1 VSRLYR
7 IGNHPMVTTAAPV
20 KVTTGTAIKT
30 MLQVQTSAATPLLV
44 VEWGIDF
51 DGSALATPG
60 VVELIDTF
68 AIPAT
73 SLTAHVAA
81 GAQPFNEATQSALD
95 VVFGTGATGFAP
107 AGAPTEGTITQTRTL
122 DTHLI
127 DPVNNWSI
135 QWPLDREPEVAVS
148 RNLRIRVT
156 FGTAINCLCYVIV
169 GPS

>member
-30 MLQVQTSAATPLLV
+30 MLQVTSSAATPLIV

-73 SLTAHVAA
+73 ALTAHVAA
-81 GAQPFNEATQSALD
+81 GVQPFNESTQVALD
-95 VVFGTGATGFAP
+95 VALGTGATGYAP
-107 AGAPTEGTITQTRTL
+107 AGAPTEGTITQTRTF
-122 DTHLI
+122 DAHLV
-127 DPVNNWSI
+127 DPVNNWSL
-135 QWPLDREPEVAVS
+135 QWPLDREPELGVS
-148 RNLRIRVT
+148 RNLRVRCT

-169 GPS
+169 APS